1 MPLYNIYNLNN
12 NEILYRKEISM
23 SLGINPNDAL
33 EQAKARQEAAQRA
46 KEKAEAAKNAAA
58 AKDAEAA
65 AAAEKEAAEA
75 DAAAVNAEKEAADV
89 TVAQEK
95 VNAANVRVN
104 TAQSAYTN
112 ACSQLSSAQ
121 NQLSAAKA
129 SGDENAIAAA
139 ESAVANAQS
148 AADRAYAELQA
159 AQQEANNAQ
168 AELERETR
176 EATDAQAKAETERA
190 EAEQAQQA
198 SETAK
203 AELADAETA
212 LTAANQELEAANAA
226 LQEAEEAA
234 AAAETEETSE
244 TDETQETD
252 ETEGVQE
259 SEHLS
264 QEEIDRLVQE
274 EGYTYIT
281 SKEQFLEIFQ
291 NGGIDLNGN
300 YILGCDIDLSDV
312 ENWDPVGDED
322 NPFTGVF
329 NGNGYSIDNLT
340 ITVDDANAENVG
352 FFGVTENATITNVD
366 FTNASVITPD
376 DFINGSSAVGIVAG
390 TARGTTFDN
399 ITVSGDVTGYESVGG
414 LVGVINDNSYV
425 DENGNIVEVGNSSI
439 SNVHTAVNANGK
451 YFVGGLAG
459 YVADTSTGEGVA
471 KRDLKISNC
480 STSGEIVFEE
490 EAAGGLIGEAGKT
503 IITITNCESN
513 VNITW
518 DNAENDG
525 DLSFLMETGRAGGF
539 IGCANGTYIA
549 ICNSEYRGNLDV
561 DGDFKGEWY
570 GWYMNDAHVTIYE
583 LPGGLPVDDIL
594 NIDGIDA
601 LTPITDPQTGISHYE
616 VTVSTL
622 TGLDKM
628 VTMIQEN
635 PALADII
642 TFNVNF
648 DFEAMDGMYDP
659 SIYEQYGIVQHLY
672 EDEEGNVHNDVYID
686 NEIDLETTFHQGEMS
701 ELPPCEVQQCDGI
714 ILEETMVSGLYKD
727 PDGNY
732 VVITDEGLKNVDME
746 FHYDNQITDVT
757 KRLESDEVRYREYI
771 TSMVQYYQNKMYDA
785 LKALFGIGEDET
797 LPVINKAE
805 YKKLQKMQEAGIE
818 LTDEQKLAM
827 AVYEVDYTVM
837 NMVSDTTHN
846 YGCGMGGNA
855 SFLDE
860 SKAIQMYDDAGR
872 PLFTTLN
879 GDQLRQRMDAEGNLM
894 TDDEGNPIYENLD
907 GSDYTGLAEVFAQRG
922 YPVTDENGNFLF
934 TDKDGN
940 TVTKS
945 VDEEGNT
952 VYTNADGSVFE
963 GTEEDLKQQ
972 LTPYDNSSE
981 YSDLENDMKDLL
993 SDVENGNYPLGRTS
1007 TPNEEGTGSAA
1018 DGEQTET
1025 PAEGAAAAPQG
1036 APAADAETPTPE
1048 EIEDEIL

>member
-1 MPLYNIYNLNN
+1 
-12 NEILYRKEISM
+12 M
-23 SLGINPNDAL
+23 SLSINTSDAL
-33 EQAKARQEAAQRA
+33 EQARARQEAAQRA
-46 KEKAEAAKNAAA
+46 KQEAEAAKNAAA
-58 AKDAEAA
+58 TKDAEAA

-75 DAAAVNAEKEAADV
+75 DAAAATAEKEAADV
-89 TVAQEK
+89 TAAQEK

-104 TAQSAYTN
+104 TAQSAYSN

-148 AADRAYAELQA
+148 AADRAYAELQT
-159 AQQEANNAQ
+159 AQQEANDAQ
-168 AELERETR
+168 AELERETK

-203 AELADAETA
+203 AELAEAETA

-226 LQEAEEAA
+226 LQEAEAA
-234 AAAETEETSE
+234 AAAEEADEAEGAEETQGTE
-244 TDETQETD
+244 

-259 SEHLS
+259 ADHLS
-264 QEEIDRLVQE
+264 QEEIDKLVQE

-312 ENWDPVGDED
+312 ENWDPVGDEAY
-322 NPFTGVF
+322 PFTGVF

-414 LVGVINDNSYV
+414 LVGIINDNSV
-425 DENGNIVEVGNSSI
+425 GVGNSSI

-459 YVADTSTGEGVA
+459 YVADTSTNEGVA
-471 KRDLKISNC
+471 TRDLKISNC

-518 DNAENDG
+518 DNTENDG

-549 ICNSEYRGNLDV
+549 ICNSEYKGNLDV

-601 LTPITDPQTGISHYE
+601 LTPVTDPQTGISHYE

-635 PALADII
+635 PALADMI

-648 DFEAMDGMYDP
+648 DFEAMDGMYDQ
-659 SIYEQYGIVQHLY
+659 SIYAQYGIVQHLY

-686 NEIDLETTFHQGEMS
+686 NEIDLETTFHHGEIQMG
-701 ELPPCEVQQCDGI
+701 ELPPREVQQCDGI
-714 ILEETMVSGLYKD
+714 ILEKTMVSGLYKD
-727 PDGNY
+727 SEGNY
-732 VVITDEGLKNVDME
+732 VVNTRDGLKNVNME
-746 FHYDNQITDVT
+746 FHYENQITDIT
-757 KRLESDEVRYREYI
+757 KRLDSDEVRYREYI

-785 LKALFGIGEDET
+785 LKALFNISENEQV
-797 LPVINKAE
+797 PIINKAE
-805 YKKLQKMQEAGIE
+805 YKKLQKMQEAGME

-837 NMVSDTTHN
+837 NLVADTTHN

-860 SKAIQMYDDAGR
+860 AKGIQMFDDAGR

-907 GSDYTGLAEVFAQRG
+907 GSDYTGIAEVFAQRG
-922 YPVTDENGNFLF
+922 YPVTDEDGNFLF
-934 TDKDGN
+934 TDNDGN

-981 YSDLENDMKDLL
+981 FSDLENDMKDLL
-993 SDVENGNYPLGRTS
+993 SDVENGKYPLGRTS
-1007 TPNEEGTGSAA
+1007 TPNEEGTGSATE
-1018 DGEQTET
+1018 GEQPEVPAEGGESAPQTPPVEDPET
-1025 PAEGAAAAPQG
+1025 PAEGGESAPQ
-1036 APAADAETPTPE
+1036 TPPVEEPETPE
-1048 EIEDEIL
+1048 EIKDELEDEV